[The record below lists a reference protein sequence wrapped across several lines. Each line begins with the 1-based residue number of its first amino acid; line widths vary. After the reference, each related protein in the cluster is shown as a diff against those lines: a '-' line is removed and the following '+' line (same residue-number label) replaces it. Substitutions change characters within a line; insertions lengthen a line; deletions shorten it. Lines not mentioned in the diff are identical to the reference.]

1 MPSNSLRLVDANV
14 NRASEGLRVLEDL
27 ARFVVNNQALSHEL
41 KQVRHELAV
50 LIQPLGARLLSCRD
64 SITDV
69 GRESDLRAGVP
80 AGDFLAVVRA
90 NAKRAEESF
99 RVLEEFSRLPEIGSY
114 IGVVDIERLRYST
127 YELEKRLAGCIL
139 RKERAQSVRGLYVVV
154 DRGAAGKR
162 SLCSIAREAI
172 AGGASVLQLR
182 DKAGSKGKVYRSALE
197 LNALCVESGALF
209 VMNDHVDVAVA
220 VGAAAVHVGQD
231 DLPLKVARTLLPIDT
246 IVGVSCRT
254 EEEVRRAQEDG
265 ADYIAVGAVFPTS
278 QKEDSEPL
286 GVEFLKQARDLV
298 PDIPLCAIGGI
309 CMGNIDEVVKAGA
322 DSIAVIGAVVM
333 QPDVTVAARTL
344 SSEIRRIWQQREGGE
359 HETAR

>member
-1 MPSNSLRLVDANV
+1 
-14 NRASEGLRVLEDL
+14 
-27 ARFVVNNQALSHEL
+27 
-41 KQVRHELAV
+41 
-50 LIQPLGARLLSCRD
+50 
-64 SITDV
+64 
-69 GRESDLRAGVP
+69 
-80 AGDFLAVVRA
+80 
-90 NAKRAEESF
+90 
-99 RVLEEFSRLPEIGSY
+99 
-114 IGVVDIERLRYST
+114 
-127 YELEKRLAGCIL
+127 
-139 RKERAQSVRGLYVVV
+139 
-154 DRGAAGKR
+154 
-162 SLCSIAREAI
+162 
-172 AGGASVLQLR
+172 
-182 DKAGSKGKVYRSALE
+182 SKGKVYRSALE

-309 CMGNIDEVVKAGA
+309 CMGNIDEVIKAGA

>member
-114 IGVVDIERLRYST
+114 IGVGDIERLRYST

-154 DRGAAGKR
+154 
-162 SLCSIAREAI
+162 
-172 AGGASVLQLR
+172 
-182 DKAGSKGKVYRSALE
+182 
-197 LNALCVESGALF
+197 
-209 VMNDHVDVAVA
+209 
-220 VGAAAVHVGQD
+220 
-231 DLPLKVARTLLPIDT
+231 
-246 IVGVSCRT
+246 
-254 EEEVRRAQEDG
+254 
-265 ADYIAVGAVFPTS
+265 
-278 QKEDSEPL
+278 
-286 GVEFLKQARDLV
+286 
-298 PDIPLCAIGGI
+298 
-309 CMGNIDEVVKAGA
+309 
-322 DSIAVIGAVVM
+322 
-333 QPDVTVAARTL
+333 
-344 SSEIRRIWQQREGGE
+344 
-359 HETAR
+359 